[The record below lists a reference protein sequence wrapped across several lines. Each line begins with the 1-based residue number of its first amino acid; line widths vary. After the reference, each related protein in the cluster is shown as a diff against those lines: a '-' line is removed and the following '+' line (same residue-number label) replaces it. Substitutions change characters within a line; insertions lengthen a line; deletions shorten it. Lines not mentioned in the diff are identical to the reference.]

1 MSLINKMLQDLD
13 ARGSHG
19 GGHAEADIKSVVR
32 PEPRVRTPVVAAAL
46 GAAILLAFAAVYG
59 WRYLTRPAP
68 APLLPPVVIVPKV
81 VQPAPIV
88 VPAPAVVA
96 APVVVGAP
104 ATEPEPAV
112 MPEPVKAVPKAP
124 RAPAMVKPKAVAIVA
139 APVPAG
145 KQASAPPSAE
155 GQYRAAIGQLQGGR
169 VSEAIDTLE
178 RALKA
183 DPRHEAARQTL
194 VGLLIEAGRP
204 DEAMSLLRDG
214 LALDVRQPSLA
225 MLLARMQIERGASG
239 VETLTKSLP
248 AATGNADYHAL
259 LAGALQRDLRHAE
272 AAEQYMAAL
281 RKAPQNGVWLMGLG
295 ISLQAEKRDGE
306 AVEAF
311 ERAVQSGGLN
321 AQLLSFVERKLQ
333 QLRK

>member
-32 PEPRVRTPVVAAAL
+32 PEPRVRTPVLAAAL

-68 APLLPPVVIVPKV
+68 APVLPPVVVVPKL

-88 VPAPAVVA
+88 VPAPVAVA
-96 APVVVGAP
+96 AP
-104 ATEPEPAV
+104 ATEPEADPAIV
-112 MPEPVKAVPKAP
+112 PEPVKAVAKAP
-124 RAPAMVKPKAVAIVA
+124 RVPAMVKPKAVAIVA

-145 KQASAPPSAE
+145 KQASAPQAAE

-169 VSEAIDTLE
+169 VNEAIDTLE

-214 LALDVRQPSLA
+214 LALDLRQPSLA

-259 LAGALQRDLRHAE
+259 LAGALQRDSRHAE